1 MNLSDIWV
9 SFKNSFQPVGHMSVI
24 KDEGLKLVGHM
35 GFIQELISTIPTHE
49 PNEGPPAP
57 VKENI
62 FIKFISSFRFVFTI

>member
-1 MNLSDIWV
+1 
-9 SFKNSFQPVGHMSVI
+9 MSVI

-62 FIKFISSFRFVFTI
+62 FIKFISSFTFVFTI